1 MIRRPPRSTL
11 FPYTTLFRPRGRR
24 SLPSRAACRSRGSAC
39 SAAATGS
46 SASLSSR
53 GGSPPSRVSR
63 LASPPMPAESFV
75 RRLNEQIANEFA
87 AHQQYVACAVY
98 YDAET
103 LPQLAR
109 FFYRQALEERDH
121 AMMMVQYLI
130 DADAEVVV
138 PGVAAPQATFGDLVA
153 PVALA
158 LEQEKRVTAQIN
170 ALAGVA
176 RAEGDYTSE
185 QFMQWFIK
193 EQVEEVATMSD
204 LLRVVERSKDDPMD
218 IENFMAREMSSGE
231 GADPTAPAA
240 AGATD

>member
-1 MIRRPPRSTL
+1 M
-11 FPYTTLFRPRGRR
+11 
-24 SLPSRAACRSRGSAC
+24 
-39 SAAATGS
+39 
-46 SASLSSR
+46 
-53 GGSPPSRVSR
+53 
-63 LASPPMPAESFV
+63 
-75 RRLNEQIANEFA
+75 QFA
-87 AHQQYVACAVY
+87 
-98 YDAET
+98 D
-103 LPQLAR
+103 
-109 FFYRQALEERDH
+109 
-121 AMMMVQYLI
+121 I
-130 DADAEVVV
+130 
-138 PGVAAPQATFGDLVA
+138 VA

-158 LEQEKRVTAQIN
+158 LAQEKRVTEQIN
-170 ALAGVA
+170 ALAGCA